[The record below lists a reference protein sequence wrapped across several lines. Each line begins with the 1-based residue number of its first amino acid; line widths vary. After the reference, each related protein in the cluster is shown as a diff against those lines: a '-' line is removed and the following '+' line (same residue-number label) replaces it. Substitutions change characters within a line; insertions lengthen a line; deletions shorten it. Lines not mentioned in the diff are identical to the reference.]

1 MIIGAFFLLQI
12 EKLKSE
18 SLSYSLLNGVGAL
31 LVLISLIYSFNL
43 AAFILEIFWL
53 AISLIGVWRYF
64 KKRNSVVATKT
75 KDSL

>member
-43 AAFILEIFWL
+43 AALILEVFWL
-53 AISLIGVWRYF
+53 GISLIGVWRYF
-64 KKRNSVVATKT
+64 KKRKPAAVNDI
-75 KDSL
+75 KDSH